1 MKLENHE
8 ELYTQL
14 VGYNNY
20 NNIYGTIT
28 FISID
33 STSWSIHYKSYEE
46 LNIYKYVYKLIK
58 TC

>member
-33 STSWSIHYKSYEE
+33 STS
-46 LNIYKYVYKLIK
+46 
-58 TC
+58 